1 MALLQHASLEIR
13 SHDKFSLI
21 CGLVGLDTHIIQV
34 FSPDSIAYT
43 DNPAASRLSYV
54 SPTDIVYR
62 QPHYVRHPPYSVD
75 LRFTAAPTRSN
86 FSVTLRAWLL
96 GEDLVIIGCFCFDSL
111 SDCLLTLCCACF
123 PVTGVASPNR
133 TWIPLPTL
141 LWRVITWAKN
151 GTRTHDLDLGRV
163 LFYQLNY
170 LRTIVTSRLSY
181 VSPADIMYRQPHYVC
196 HPPVLVDPRFNASS
210 TRSNFSVTL
219 RTWLLGEDHF
229 IIKCLQ
235 YVKEPFVF
243 VLFELFIV
251 PFNVYI

>member
-21 CGLVGLDTHIIQV
+21 CGLVGFDTHIIQV
-34 FSPDSIAYT
+34 FSPESIAYT
-43 DNPAASRLSYV
+43 DNPMTSILSYV

-62 QPHYVRHPPYSVD
+62 QPHYVCHPPYS
-75 LRFTAAPTRSN
+75 
-86 FSVTLRAWLL
+86 
-96 GEDLVIIGCFCFDSL
+96 
-111 SDCLLTLCCACF
+111 
-123 PVTGVASPNR
+123 
-133 TWIPLPTL
+133 
-141 LWRVITWAKN
+141 
-151 GTRTHDLDLGRV
+151 
-163 LFYQLNY
+163 
-170 LRTIVTSRLSY
+170 
-181 VSPADIMYRQPHYVC
+181 
-196 HPPVLVDPRFNASS
+196 VDPRFNASP

>member
-21 CGLVGLDTHIIQV
+21 CGLVGFDTHIIQV
-34 FSPDSIAYT
+34 FSPESIAYT
-43 DNPAASRLSYV
+43 DNPAASRLPYV

-62 QPHYVRHPPYSVD
+62 LPPYVRHPPYSVD

-96 GEDLVIIGCFCFDSL
+96 
-111 SDCLLTLCCACF
+111 
-123 PVTGVASPNR
+123 
-133 TWIPLPTL
+133 W
-141 LWRVITWAKN
+141 
-151 GTRTHDLDLGRV
+151 
-163 LFYQLNY
+163 
-170 LRTIVTSRLSY
+170 
-181 VSPADIMYRQPHYVC
+181 
-196 HPPVLVDPRFNASS
+196 
-210 TRSNFSVTL
+210 
-219 RTWLLGEDHF
+219 EDHF

-235 YVKEPFVF
+235 YVKELFVF